1 MVGDPRNGTLYE
13 EDEGDDE
20 TMEAEH
26 LCEDEYHD

>member
-1 MVGDPRNGTLYE
+1 MTLETALYE